1 MNETFNSSREGR
13 YSEPRWPSL
22 LAVIAVVGLYFPLHA
37 DLIVGPRWLLPSVI
51 VTLLVPTVISHQ
63 TGRHHLDGLLGFFV
77 TSLLTVGLIASV
89 VLLVRSLPFHRQ
101 SPVALMQSA
110 GSLWC
115 TNILVFALWYWRLD
129 AGGPH
134 ERSSRLTHEEGS
146 FLFPQMTLSPEAKR
160 EIGQATWL
168 PSFMDY
174 LFVAFNTSTAF
185 SPTDTPPLT
194 SWAKSLMMVQ
204 SIISLTVI
212 ALLAARAVNIL

>member
-1 MNETFNSSREGR
+1 MNETSNSSREGR

-37 DLIVGPRWLLPSVI
+37 DLIVGPRGLLPSVI

-63 TGRHHLDGLLGFFV
+63 TGRHRVDRLLGFLV

-101 SPVALMQSA
+101 SPVALMRSA

-160 EIGQATWL
+160 AIGQAMWL